1 MLTKIEGVLNTEQL
15 KQAHQLI
22 SAGQFVDGRASA
34 GKVARRQKNNQELSL
49 DETRLRELNNIVMGS
64 LVKHPVYQSAAMPYK
79 VAAPR
84 YARYTEGMAYGNH
97 VDDPVMGQN
106 GLYRSDLSITI
117 FLNTLDEYDGGELAI
132 QTAFGEQCI
141 KLPAGDAVLYSSS
154 SPHRVTEVTRGTRL
168 VAVSWIQSMIRG
180 NEQRALLHD
189 LNQAREKLLAE
200 NPDAEET
207 AQVNQSYINLVRMW
221 SGL

>member
-1 MLTKIEGVLNTEQL
+1 MLTKIEGVLSKEQL
-15 KQAHQLI
+15 KQARQLI

-34 GKVARRQKNNQELSL
+34 GKAARRQKNNQELSL

-84 YARYTEGMAYGNH
+84 YARYTKGMAYGNH
-97 VDDPVMGQN
+97 IDDPLMGQN

-154 SPHRVTEVTRGTRL
+154 SLHRVTEVTRGIRL
-168 VAVSWIQSMIRG
+168 VAVSWIQSTIRG

-221 SGL
+221 SDL